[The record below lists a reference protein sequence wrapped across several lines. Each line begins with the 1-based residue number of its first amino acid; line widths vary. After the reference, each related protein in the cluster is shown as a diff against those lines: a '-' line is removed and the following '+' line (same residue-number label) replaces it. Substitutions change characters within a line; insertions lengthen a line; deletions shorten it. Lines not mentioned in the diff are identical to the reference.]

1 MPAWLFTPT
10 GILGA
15 LLAAASIY
23 GVVITKM
30 YGGLNERFSDFKSAV
45 VAAQK
50 QAEEQAELERT
61 RQERLLADYG
71 QRWAAALAADRAV
84 RVRQPANRCPGQ
96 MPGISPTATSHEGL
110 QAGSGAGG
118 YLEITLDQCEALAND
133 SILDAE
139 WIHLVKQ
146 LTDELHGA
154 GK

>member
-45 VAAQK
+45 ELAQK

-71 QRWAAALAADRAV
+71 QRWSAALADRPV
-84 RVRQPANRCPGQ
+84 IRVRESGGCLQPVPAL
-96 MPGISPTATSHEGL
+96 SAT
-110 QAGSGAGG
+110 AGG
-118 YLEITLDQCEALAND
+118 TAELPASSGEGWISVEQCEQIASD
-133 SILDAE
+133 SILDAR
-139 WIHLVKQ
+139 WIETVKA
-146 LTDELHGA
+146 LTDELHVV